1 MQSFASTLQVQLNL
15 NVSLVGIDK
24 REPNC
29 ELMAVSL
36 LFFIVYHY
44 DRRLQRKLE
53 CVLRIIFVF
62 MISQVLRTVWSL
74 DSIWVFSKT
83 SFFCLA
89 LQKLQF
95 PTPSSVVENSA
106 DGQDGP
112 TSCLP
117 WSCHRHELSQQ
128 IFSLVHTISELFTI
142 QWLIYSNLR
151 RSATTLFVV
160 PHCASV
166 HSRFSDMI
174 GEVALEQ
181 SQRQVVTV
189 QRHHRVMQ

>member
-112 TSCLP
+112 TSCLQVDHATDTNWVSKYFHSYIQFLNCSP
-117 WSCHRHELSQQ
+117 YNDWYIPIYAAQQ
-128 IFSLVHTISELFTI
+128 PHFS
-142 QWLIYSNLR
+142 
-151 RSATTLFVV
+151 
-160 PHCASV
+160 
-166 HSRFSDMI
+166 
-174 GEVALEQ
+174 
-181 SQRQVVTV
+181 
-189 QRHHRVMQ
+189 

>member
-74 DSIWVFSKT
+74 DSI
-83 SFFCLA
+83 
-89 LQKLQF
+89 
-95 PTPSSVVENSA
+95 
-106 DGQDGP
+106 
-112 TSCLP
+112 
-117 WSCHRHELSQQ
+117 
-128 IFSLVHTISELFTI
+128 
-142 QWLIYSNLR
+142 
-151 RSATTLFVV
+151 
-160 PHCASV
+160 
-166 HSRFSDMI
+166 
-174 GEVALEQ
+174 
-181 SQRQVVTV
+181 
-189 QRHHRVMQ
+189 